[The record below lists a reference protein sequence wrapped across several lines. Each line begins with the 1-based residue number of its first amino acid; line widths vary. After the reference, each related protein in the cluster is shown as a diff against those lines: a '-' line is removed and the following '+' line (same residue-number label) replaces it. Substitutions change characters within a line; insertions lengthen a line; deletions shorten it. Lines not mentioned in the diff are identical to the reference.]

1 MKRLNFGSFI
11 LFSQILFIILNF
23 NGLNLSWW
31 IVLMPTIIF
40 TVSFLI
46 TFIKIWIQETKEE
59 KNQLQQN
66 VIVTI

>member
-11 LFSQILFIILNF
+11 LFSQILFIILKF

-59 KNQLQQN
+59 KNGLRGDC
-66 VIVTI
+66 

>member
-11 LFSQILFIILNF
+11 LFSQILFIILKF

-46 TFIKIWIQETKEE
+46 TFIKIWRQETKKE
-59 KNQLQQN
+59 KNGLA
-66 VIVTI
+66 

>member
-59 KNQLQQN
+59 KNGLRGDC
-66 VIVTI
+66 

>member
-46 TFIKIWIQETKEE
+46 TFIKIWRQETKKE
-59 KNQLQQN
+59 KNGL
-66 VIVTI
+66 T

>member
-1 MKRLNFGSFI
+1 MKKLNFGSFI

-46 TFIKIWIQETKEE
+46 TFIKIWRQETKEE
-59 KNQLQQN
+59 KNGL
-66 VIVTI
+66 T